1 MRRAAA
7 VAVYATALLTTTG
20 CSLLQMKSEKS
31 QLAWEARREL
41 LSRVDRFTVQAR
53 VSSGGVFGVKG
64 NLNWRQQRDGFDM
77 RVAGPFGIGAA
88 SIVGR
93 GKQIE
98 IRTAKRTITTEDP
111 ERDLH
116 DRLGWTFPITHLRYW
131 VLGVPAPGSH
141 AEVDFDRA
149 GRLVSLAQDDWILEV
164 SEYQQAGALELPRK
178 FEVAN
183 DEVRIKVVVDAW
195 SDLPDLQ

>member
-7 VAVYATALLTTTG
+7 AVYATAILITTG
-20 CSLLQMKSEKS
+20 CSLLPMKSDKS
-31 QLAWEARREL
+31 RLAWEARREL
-41 LSRVDRFTVQAR
+41 LARIDRFSLQAR
-53 VSSGGVFGVKG
+53 ISSGGMFGVKG
-64 NLNWRQQRDGFDM
+64 NLNWRQQGDAFDM
-77 RVAGPFGIGAA
+77 HVAGPFGIGAA
-88 SIVGR
+88 TLRGK

-98 IRTAKRTITTEDP
+98 IRTSRRTINTEDP

-116 DRLGWTFPITHLRYW
+116 DRLGWSFPVTHLRYW
-131 VLGVPAPGSH
+131 VLGVPAPGSR
-141 AEVDFDRA
+141 AEVEYDRD
-149 GRLVSLAQDDWILEV
+149 GRLETLEQDDWTLAV

-183 DEVRIKVVVDAW
+183 DEVRIKVVIDAW